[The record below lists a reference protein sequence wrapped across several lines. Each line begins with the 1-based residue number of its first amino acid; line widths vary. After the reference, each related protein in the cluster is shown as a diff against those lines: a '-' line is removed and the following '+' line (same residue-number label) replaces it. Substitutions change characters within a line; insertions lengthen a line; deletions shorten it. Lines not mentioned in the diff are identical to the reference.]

1 MFGAGSSAKKSPTA
15 VKGCAVLKN
24 FRTKTVAG
32 VIAGLTILSSVWGS
46 VVWGA
51 VAHADPAQDE
61 VAKFSELAQESQ
73 QLAEAIK
80 SAKADLDTKLKQ
92 LSEIDKQHTADLAA
106 LEAADTELVPHQEAV
121 NKLAA
126 AIYMGGQTDSVNAIL
141 VAESPQSLID
151 TLDVQ
156 RTMSTGMTADLQS
169 FRQIRDEAQT
179 LETTSAKSAAETQAA
194 VDAAVALRTDLL
206 KKQSELQKQIA
217 SARVRY
223 ALMPSD
229 QRAALPAS
237 VVSAL
242 GPIGNIP
249 TVGMGGLVPN
259 ARSLAAYIMATYPGV
274 QSIGGVRADALPDH
288 PSGHAIDIMIGSDMG
303 LGDAINADV
312 QAHSAEFGVSY
323 TMWRVAAHYNHV
335 HVTVH

>member
-1 MFGAGSSAKKSPTA
+1 MKFGHT
-15 VKGCAVLKN
+15 
-24 FRTKTVAG
+24 RTMAG
-32 VIAGLTILSSVWGS
+32 VIAGFAVLTSVWGP
-46 VVWGA
+46 
-51 VAHADPAQDE
+51 VADADPAQDE

-73 QLAEAIK
+73 QLADAIK
-80 SAKADLDTKLKQ
+80 SARTDLDGKLAQ

-106 LEAADTELVPHQEAV
+106 LQAAETELVPHQDAV

-126 AIYMGGQTDSVNAIL
+126 AIYMGGRADSVNAML
-141 VAESPQSLID
+141 TAESPQSLID
-151 TLDVQ
+151 SLDVQ
-156 RTMSTGMTADLQS
+156 RTMAVGMTADLMS
-169 FRQIRDEAQT
+169 FRQVRDEAQA
-179 LETTSAKSAAETQAA
+179 LEAASAKSAAETQAA
-194 VDAAVALRTDLL
+194 VDAAVALRVDLL
-206 KKQSELQKQIA
+206 RKQSELQRQIS

-229 QRAALPAS
+229 QRAVLPAS

-274 QSIGGVRADALPDH
+274 QSIGGVRSDPLPDH
-288 PSGHAIDIMIGSDMG
+288 PSGHAIDIMIGSDMA

-312 QAHSAEFGVSY
+312 QAHAAEFGVSY
-323 TMWRVAAHYNHV
+323 TMWRVPAHYNHV
-335 HVTVH
+335 HITVH

>member
-1 MFGAGSSAKKSPTA
+1 MKFGHT
-15 VKGCAVLKN
+15 
-24 FRTKTVAG
+24 RTMAG
-32 VIAGLTILSSVWGS
+32 VIAGFAVLTSVWGP
-46 VVWGA
+46 
-51 VAHADPAQDE
+51 VADADPAQDE

-73 QLAEAIK
+73 QLADAIK
-80 SAKADLDTKLKQ
+80 SARTDLDGKLAQ

-106 LEAADTELVPHQEAV
+106 LQAAETELVPHQDAV

-126 AIYMGGQTDSVNAIL
+126 AIYMGGRADSVNAML
-141 VAESPQSLID
+141 TAESPQSLID
-151 TLDVQ
+151 SLDVQ
-156 RTMSTGMTADLQS
+156 RTMAVGMTADLMS
-169 FRQIRDEAQT
+169 FRQVRDEAQA
-179 LETTSAKSAAETQAA
+179 LEAASAKSAAETQAA
-194 VDAAVALRTDLL
+194 VDAAVALRVDLL
-206 KKQSELQKQIA
+206 RKQSELQRQIS

-229 QRAALPAS
+229 QRAVLPAS

-274 QSIGGVRADALPDH
+274 QSIGGVRSDPLPDH

-312 QAHSAEFGVSY
+312 QAHAAEFGVSY
-323 TMWRVAAHYNHV
+323 TMWRVPAHYNHV

>member
-1 MFGAGSSAKKSPTA
+1 MKYDH
-15 VKGCAVLKN
+15 
-24 FRTKTVAG
+24 TKTVAA
-32 VIAGLTILSSVWGS
+32 VIAGLTVLTSVWGP
-46 VVWGA
+46 

-61 VAKFSELAQESQ
+61 VAKFSELAQQSQ
-73 QLAEAIK
+73 QLADSIK
-80 SAKADLDTKLKQ
+80 SARADLESKLRR
-92 LSEIDKQHTADLAA
+92 LSEIDKQHAADLAA
-106 LEAADTELVPHQEAV
+106 LETADTALVPHQEAV

-126 AIYMGGQTDSVNAIL
+126 AIYMGGQTDSVSAIL
-141 VAESPQSLID
+141 TAESPQSLID

-156 RTMSTGMTADLQS
+156 RTMATGMTADLQS
-169 FRQIRDEAQT
+169 FREIRDEAQT
-179 LETTSAKSAAETQAA
+179 LESASAKSEVETQAA
-194 VDAAVALRTDLL
+194 VDAAVALRADLL
-206 KKQSELQKQIA
+206 QKQSELQKQIA

-223 ALMPSD
+223 ALLPSD
-229 QRAALPAS
+229 ERAALPPS
-237 VVSAL
+237 VVAAL

-274 QSIGGVRADALPDH
+274 QSIGGVRSDALPDH

-312 QAHSAEFGVSY
+312 QAHAADFGVSY
-323 TMWRVAAHYNHV
+323 TMWRVPAHYNHV

>member
-1 MFGAGSSAKKSPTA
+1 MKFGHT
-15 VKGCAVLKN
+15 
-24 FRTKTVAG
+24 RTMAG
-32 VIAGLTILSSVWGS
+32 VIAGFAVLTSVWGP
-46 VVWGA
+46 
-51 VAHADPAQDE
+51 VADADPAQDE

-73 QLAEAIK
+73 QLADAIK
-80 SAKADLDTKLKQ
+80 SARTDLDGKLAQ

-106 LEAADTELVPHQEAV
+106 LQAAETELVPHQDAV

-126 AIYMGGQTDSVNAIL
+126 AIYMGGRADSVNAML
-141 VAESPQSLID
+141 TAESPQSLID
-151 TLDVQ
+151 SLDVQ
-156 RTMSTGMTADLQS
+156 RTMAVGMTADLTS
-169 FRQIRDEAQT
+169 FRQVRDDAQALEAA
-179 LETTSAKSAAETQAA
+179 SAKSAAETQAA
-194 VDAAVALRTDLL
+194 VDAAVALRVDLL
-206 KKQSELQKQIA
+206 RKQSELQRQIS

-229 QRAALPAS
+229 QRAVLPAS

-274 QSIGGVRADALPDH
+274 QSIGGVRSDPLPDH

-312 QAHSAEFGVSY
+312 QAHAAEFGVSY
-323 TMWRVAAHYNHV
+323 TMWRVPAHYNHV
-335 HVTVH
+335 HITVH

>member
-1 MFGAGSSAKKSPTA
+1 M
-15 VKGCAVLKN
+15 
-24 FRTKTVAG
+24 
-32 VIAGLTILSSVWGS
+32 IAGLTALTSVWAG
-46 VVWGA
+46 
-51 VAHADPAQDE
+51 VASADPAQDE
-61 VAKFSELAQESQ
+61 VSKFSAMAQESQ
-73 QLAEAIK
+73 QLADSIK
-80 SAKADLDTKLKQ
+80 SAKADLDTKIKQ
-92 LSEIDKQHTADLAA
+92 LSEIDQQHAADLAA
-106 LEAADTELVPHQEAV
+106 LETADTALVPHQEAV

-126 AIYMGGQTDSVNAIL
+126 AIYMGGQADSVSAIL
-141 VAESPQSLID
+141 VADSPQSLID

-156 RTMSTGMTADLQS
+156 RTMATGMTADLQS
-169 FRQIRDEAQT
+169 FRQIRDEAQA
-179 LETTSAKSAAETQAA
+179 LESASAKSAAETQAA
-194 VDAAVALRTDLL
+194 VDAAVALRADLL
-206 KKQSELQKQIA
+206 KKQSELQRQIS

-223 ALMPSD
+223 ALLPSD
-229 QRAALPAS
+229 ERAALPAS
-237 VVSAL
+237 VVAAL

-274 QSIGGVRADALPDH
+274 QSIGGVRSDALPDH

-312 QAHSAEFGVSY
+312 QAHAADFGVSY